1 MRAARTVSEN
11 IRNVT
16 ANIAHDRTRSQ
27 MEDTK
32 GKERA
37 PNASFESEI
46 QNPECDLAGAFT
58 LREGGKDVHS
68 WGLINR
74 ALNSGHRT
82 RFDG

>member
-1 MRAARTVSEN
+1 
-11 IRNVT
+11 
-16 ANIAHDRTRSQ
+16 